1 MLKRSISVH
10 LALMFALSALLIVSV
25 IGILLRSSL
34 HDSLQKQMHNE
45 LLFRESLMSP
55 WITARTSADGWSTLT
70 SKFTLLTNSEGERV
84 RYWIVSDRS
93 AL

>member
-34 HDSLQKQMHNE
+34 HDSVVVN
-45 LLFRESLMSP
+45 
-55 WITARTSADGWSTLT
+55 
-70 SKFTLLTNSEGERV
+70 
-84 RYWIVSDRS
+84 
-93 AL
+93 